1 LNAADAAIVQHN
13 FYAVGVGRAPGQD
26 TGDDPLGQGAGTLV
40 VLFDDFNPQAGGELF
55 SLR

>member
-1 LNAADAAIVQHN
+1 MNAADAAIVQHN